1 MVAVY
6 SLSYIFLNWLF
17 GSISF
22 ENNLCS
28 LDFFFFFLPNF
39 FSTSIHT
46 SSLYALW
53 AFWIRTT
60 RALFSSRP
68 STSELER
75 LEPDLLESHFI
86 SFYRLVCC
94 SARCCCS
101 CDSIVFFFLFLFSQW
116 KEGAKFNTVKS
127 NNGVWLMIYF
137 SRPTE
142 MYRKVLRGRRRYI
155 RKKIDWF
162 PPIFAVV
169 LFKSSFDYISYIV
182 YNQINTLS
190 SRHHQTWQKKEK
202 KQSCLCVIGCAFGKN
217 RSDCQGNGEILAGT
231 KLCTRRACAKV
242 SRRTLAGIFGPYLRV
257 HGWIWRAR
265 TIWIKRRS
273 GFHGYGS
280 IRQ

>member
-28 LDFFFFFLPNF
+28 LDFFFFFFFLPNF

-142 MYRKVLRGRRRYI
+142 MYRKVLRGRRRYSEKNRLI
-155 RKKIDWF
+155 
-162 PPIFAVV
+162 P
-169 LFKSSFDYISYIV
+169 SYIRSRFIQIEFRLYIIHCV
-182 YNQINTLS
+182 QSNQYIIKSTS
-190 SRHHQTWQKKEK
+190 SNMTKEGKKTKLFMCYWLCIWQK
-202 KQSCLCVIGCAFGKN
+202 
-217 RSDCQGNGEILAGT
+217 
-231 KLCTRRACAKV
+231 
-242 SRRTLAGIFGPYLRV
+242 
-257 HGWIWRAR
+257 
-265 TIWIKRRS
+265 
-273 GFHGYGS
+273 S
-280 IRQ
+280 IRLSRKWRNSRWN